1 MKQTPTASIVILT
14 FLCIVLTAFS
24 FNKHAEPEESAS
36 IAYAWSDYESS
47 VDTSYIDYQKSI
59 SNHGY
64 SQEDVE
70 LLALLTMA
78 EAEGESDYGKRLVVD
93 TVLNRVEHPDFPDT
107 IYDVIYQPHHFESI
121 WNGRIERCTITTEM
135 LNLVQEEMTNRTNGD
150 VIFFQTESYSRYGS
164 PLFKVGNHYFS
175 EY

>member
-1 MKQTPTASIVILT
+1 MKQTPIASIVILT
-14 FLCIVLTAFS
+14 FLCVVLTAFS
-24 FNKHAEPEESAS
+24 FNKYTEPGESTS
-36 IAYAWSDYESS
+36 IAYAWSNHEST
-47 VDTSYIDYQKSI
+47 VDTSYIDYQNAI

-64 SQEDVE
+64 SQEEVE

-93 TVLNRVEHPDFPDT
+93 TVLNRVDHSDFPDT
-107 IYDVIYQPHHFESI
+107 IYDVIYQPYHFESV
-121 WNGRIERCTITTEM
+121 WNGRIERCAITTEM
-135 LNLVQEEMTNRTNGD
+135 LNLVQEEMTNRTNGN

>member
-1 MKQTPTASIVILT
+1 MKQTPIASIVILA
-14 FLCIVLTAFS
+14 FLCVILTAFS
-24 FNKHAEPEESAS
+24 FNKQIVPKESSS
-36 IAYAWSDYESS
+36 ITYAWSDHKSS
-47 VDTSYIDYQKSI
+47 VDTSYIDYQNSI
-59 SNHGY
+59 SEHGY
-64 SQEDVE
+64 SKEEVE

-107 IYDVIYQPHHFESI
+107 IYDVIYQPYHFESV
-121 WNGRIERCTITTEM
+121 WNGRIERCDVTADV
-135 LNLVQEEMTNRTNGD
+135 LNLVQEEMTNRTNND
-150 VIFFQTESYSRYGS
+150 VVFFQTESYSHYGS